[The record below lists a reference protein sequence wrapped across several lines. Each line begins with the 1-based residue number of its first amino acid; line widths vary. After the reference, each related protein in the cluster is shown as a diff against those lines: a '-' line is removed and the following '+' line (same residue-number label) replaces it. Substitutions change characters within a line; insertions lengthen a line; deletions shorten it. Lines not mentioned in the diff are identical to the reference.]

1 MNKTLITLAGA
12 GLAGSLLAVLLRQRG
27 FPVELIERRDDPRGQ
42 RLGQG
47 RSINLALAERG
58 MAALRMA
65 GLEAAVLQEAVP
77 MRGRMIHDRDG
88 RQQYQS
94 YSADGTEAI
103 WSVSRHGLN
112 VTLLKAAAAAGASL
126 RFGLRLAAVD
136 LAGRSLSL
144 IDERGGPARRES
156 YSILIGSD
164 GAGSAVREAIARRHA
179 ETPRVEPL
187 GHAYK
192 ELCIEPVAGE
202 FVLEPNAL
210 HIWPRQDFMLIALP
224 NADRS
229 FTCTLFL
236 GNAAM
241 AELDEETKVREF
253 FEREFPDACA
263 LMPDYAEQF
272 AQNPTGSLA
281 TLYCEHWSDAASA
294 LILGDAAHAIVPF
307 HGQGMN
313 CAFEDCADLARRLDA
328 DPAPGWPELFRQ
340 VVEARRPQARAIA
353 AMALENYREMRD
365 SVADPEFQRRK
376 ALEHALGQRF
386 PGRYRSRYE
395 QVSFTTTPY
404 ASAYAAGLA
413 QAELLTELL
422 ADQPAGE
429 LDLAR
434 IDWGRA
440 EAWLVARDAVA

>member
-1 MNKTLITLAGA
+1 MSKPLITLVGA

-27 FPVELIERRDDPRGQ
+27 FPVELIERRADPRLQ
-42 RLGQG
+42 ASGQG

-58 MAALRMA
+58 MAALRLA
-65 GLEAAVLQEAVP
+65 GLESSVLPAAVP
-77 MRGRMIHDRDG
+77 MRGRMIHDREG
-88 RQQYQS
+88 HQQYQS
-94 YSADGTEAI
+94 YSADGTQAI

-112 VTLLKAAAAAGASL
+112 VTLLKAAAAAGATL
-126 RFGLRLAAVD
+126 RFGQRLAAVD
-136 LAGRSLSL
+136 LAARAMTLV
-144 IDERGGPARRES
+144 DETGGPPRRES
-156 YSILIGSD
+156 YALLIGAD
-164 GAGSAVREAIARRHA
+164 GAGSAVREAIARRHG

-192 ELCIEPVAGE
+192 ELAIEPVAGE
-202 FVLEPNAL
+202 YALEPNAL

-229 FTCTLFL
+229 FTLTLFL
-236 GNAAM
+236 GNAEM
-241 AELDEETKVREF
+241 ATLCDEARIRSF

-263 LMPDYAEQF
+263 LMPDYVEQF
-272 AQNPTGSLA
+272 QRNPTGSLA
-281 TLYCEHWSDAASA
+281 TLYCEHWSDGASA

-313 CAFEDCADLARRLDA
+313 CAFEDCADLAARLDA
-328 DPAPGWPELFRQ
+328 MEAPNWPELMAQ

-365 SVADPEFQRRK
+365 SVADPDFQRRK

-422 ADQPAGE
+422 ADQPTGE

-434 IDWGRA
+434 IDWARA
-440 EAWLVARDAVA
+440 EAWLAARDAAV

>member
-1 MNKTLITLAGA
+1 MSKPLITLAGA

-27 FPVELIERRDDPRGQ
+27 HPVELIERRADPRLQ
-42 RLGQG
+42 PIGQG

-65 GLEAAVLQEAVP
+65 GLEAMVLEAAVP

-94 YSADGTEAI
+94 YSADGLQAI

-112 VTLLKAAAAAGASL
+112 VALLKAAAEAGATL
-126 RFGLRLAAVD
+126 RFGQRLTAVD
-136 LAGRSLSL
+136 LSARALTIL
-144 IDERGGPARRES
+144 DETGGPPRRES
-156 YSILIGSD
+156 YALLIGAD
-164 GAGSAVREAIARRHA
+164 GAGSAVREAIARRHG
-179 ETPRVEPL
+179 ETPRVESL

-192 ELCIEPVAGE
+192 ELAIEPVDGE
-202 FVLEPNAL
+202 FALEPHAL

-224 NADRS
+224 NSDRS
-229 FTCTLFL
+229 FTLTLFL

-241 AELDEETKVREF
+241 AELDNAARVRAF

-263 LMPDYAEQF
+263 LMPDYVEQF
-272 AQNPTGSLA
+272 QQNPTGGLA
-281 TLYCEHWSDAASA
+281 TLYCEHWSDGSAA

-313 CAFEDCADLARRLDA
+313 CAFEDCADLAARLDA
-328 DPAPGWPELFRQ
+328 APSLPWPELLRA

-365 SVADPEFQRRK
+365 SVADPDFQRRK

-404 ASAYAAGLA
+404 ATAYAAGLA
-413 QAELLTELL
+413 QAELLSDLL
-422 ADQPAGE
+422 SAQSAGE
-429 LDLAR
+429 FDPTR
-434 IDWGRA
+434 IDWARA
-440 EAWLVARDAVA
+440 EAWLAARDAA

>member
-1 MNKTLITLAGA
+1 VSNPLITLAGA

-27 FPVELIERRDDPRGQ
+27 FPVELIERRADPRLQ
-42 RLGQG
+42 TSGQG

-65 GLEAAVLQEAVP
+65 GLESLVLPEAVP
-77 MRGRMIHDRDG
+77 MRGRMIHDREG

-94 YSADGTEAI
+94 YSADGTQAI

-112 VTLLKAAAAAGASL
+112 VTLLKAAAAAGATL
-126 RFGLRLAAVD
+126 RFGQRLAAVD
-136 LAGRSLSL
+136 LSARALT
-144 IDERGGPARRES
+144 IVDENGGPPRRES
-156 YSILIGSD
+156 YAVLIGAD
-164 GAGSAVREAIARRHA
+164 GAGSAVREAIAKRSG

-192 ELCIEPVAGE
+192 ELAIEPVAGE
-202 FVLEPNAL
+202 YALEPNAL

-229 FTCTLFL
+229 FTLTLFL
-236 GNAAM
+236 GNEAM
-241 AELDEETKVREF
+241 AALDSEARVREF
-253 FEREFPDACA
+253 FVREFPDACA

-272 AQNPTGSLA
+272 QRNPTGSLA
-281 TLYCEHWSDAASA
+281 TLYCEHWSDGAAA

-313 CAFEDCADLARRLDA
+313 CAFEDCADLAARLEA
-328 DPAPGWPELFRQ
+328 EPSLPWPELLRA

-365 SVADPEFQRRK
+365 SVADPDFQRRK

-404 ASAYAAGLA
+404 ATAYAAGLA
-413 QAELLTELL
+413 QAELLSDLL
-422 ADQPAGE
+422 SAQPAGE
-429 LDLAR
+429 FDPTR
-434 IDWGRA
+434 IDWARA
-440 EAWLVARDAVA
+440 EAWLVARDVA

>member
-1 MNKTLITLAGA
+1 
-12 GLAGSLLAVLLRQRG
+12 
-27 FPVELIERRDDPRGQ
+27 
-42 RLGQG
+42 
-47 RSINLALAERG
+47 

-65 GLEAAVLQEAVP
+65 GLESVVLAEAVP

-88 RQQYQS
+88 RQHFQS
-94 YSADGTEAI
+94 YSADGTQAI

-112 VTLLKAAAAAGASL
+112 VTLLKAAAAAGATL
-126 RFGLRLAAVD
+126 RFGQRLAAVD
-136 LAGRSLSL
+136 LAARALTL
-144 IDERGGPARRES
+144 IDETGGPPRRES
-156 YSILIGSD
+156 YAVLIGAD
-164 GAGSAVREAIARRHA
+164 GAGSAVREAIARRHG
-179 ETPRVEPL
+179 ETPRIEPL

-192 ELCIEPVAGE
+192 ELAIESVDGGYA
-202 FVLEPNAL
+202 LEPNAL

-241 AELDEETKVREF
+241 GELSDDVRLCEF

-263 LMPDYAEQF
+263 LMPDYVEQF
-272 AQNPTGSLA
+272 RRNPTGSLA
-281 TLYCEHWSDAASA
+281 TLYCEHWSDGASA

-313 CAFEDCADLARRLDA
+313 CAFEDCADLAARLDS
-328 DPAPGWPELFRQ
+328 PPPWPELMRA

-365 SVADPEFQRRK
+365 SVADPDFQRRK

-386 PGRYRSRYE
+386 PGRYQSRYE

-404 ASAYAAGLA
+404 ATAYAAGLD
-413 QAELLTELL
+413 QAELLNELLNELL
-422 ADQPAGE
+422 AGQPVGE
-429 LDLAR
+429 FDPAQ
-434 IDWGRA
+434 IDWARA
-440 EAWLVARDAVA
+440 EAWLTARDAA

>member
-1 MNKTLITLAGA
+1 MSKPLITLAGA

-27 FPVELIERRDDPRGQ
+27 FPVELIERRADPRRQ
-42 RLGQG
+42 RAGQG

-58 MAALRMA
+58 MTALRMA
-65 GLEAAVLQEAVP
+65 GVEAAVLDAAVP
-77 MRGRMIHDRDG
+77 MRGRMIHDREG

-94 YSADGTEAI
+94 YSADGTQAI
-103 WSVSRHGLN
+103 WSVSRHSLN
-112 VTLLKAAAAAGASL
+112 VTLLEAAASAGATL
-126 RFGLRLAAVD
+126 RFGQRLSAVD
-136 LAGRSLSL
+136 LAARALT
-144 IDERGGPARRES
+144 IVDETGGPPRRES
-156 YSILIGSD
+156 YAVLIGSD
-164 GAGSAVREAIARRHA
+164 GAGSAVREAISRRHG
-179 ETPRVEPL
+179 ETPRIEPL

-192 ELCIEPVAGE
+192 ELSIEPVAGD
-202 FVLEPNAL
+202 FALAPHAL

-241 AELDEETKVREF
+241 AELDGAAAVQAF
-253 FEREFPDACA
+253 FAREFPDACA
-263 LMPDYAEQF
+263 LMPDYVEQF
-272 AQNPTGSLA
+272 LQNPVGQLA
-281 TLYCEHWSDAASA
+281 TLYCEQWSDGAA

-328 DPAPGWPELFRQ
+328 DPSANWPERFAA

-365 SVADPEFQRRK
+365 SVADPDFQRRK

-395 QVSFTTTPY
+395 QVSFSTTPY
-404 ASAYAAGLA
+404 AEALAAGLA
-413 QAELLTELL
+413 QQALLTELL
-422 ADQPAGE
+422 AAQPAGE
-429 LDLAR
+429 WDPKCM
-434 IDWGRA
+434 DWARA
-440 EAWLVARDAVA
+440 EAWLDARDARA

>member
-1 MNKTLITLAGA
+1 MSKPLITLAGA

-27 FPVELIERRDDPRGQ
+27 FPVELIERRADPRLQ
-42 RLGQG
+42 RVGQG

-58 MAALRMA
+58 MTALRMA
-65 GLEAAVLQEAVP
+65 GVAEAVLDTAVP
-77 MRGRMIHDRDG
+77 MRGRMIHDREG

-94 YSADGTEAI
+94 YSADGTRAI

-112 VTLLKAAAAAGASL
+112 VTLLQAAAAAGAAL
-126 RFGLRLAAVD
+126 RFGQRLSTVD
-136 LAGRSLSL
+136 LQARVLGLRDEVAGT
-144 IDERGGPARRES
+144 PRRES
-156 YSILIGSD
+156 YALLIGAD
-164 GAGSAVREAIARRHA
+164 GAGSAVREAISRRHG
-179 ETPRVEPL
+179 ETPRIEPL

-192 ELCIEPVAGE
+192 ELSIEPAAGA
-202 FVLEPNAL
+202 FALDPGAL

-236 GNAAM
+236 ANAQM
-241 AELDEETKVREF
+241 AALDSTPAVQAF

-272 AQNPTGSLA
+272 LHNPVGQLA
-281 TLYCEHWSDAASA
+281 TLYCEHWTADQA

-313 CAFEDCADLARRLDA
+313 CAFEDCAELATRLDA
-328 DPAPGWPELFRQ
+328 SSTPHWPTLFAE
-340 VVEARRPQARAIA
+340 VVAARRPQARAIA
-353 AMALENYREMRD
+353 TMALENYREMRD
-365 SVADPEFQRRK
+365 SVADPDFQRRK

-404 ASAYAAGLA
+404 AEAYAAGLA
-413 QAELLTELL
+413 QAELVSELL
-422 ADQPAGE
+422 AEQPAGE

-434 IDWGRA
+434 IDWARA
-440 EAWLVARDAVA
+440 AAWLAARDAR